1 MPMCEESAKWFAM
14 SAPYRNEMKAA
25 RMLDELHAEYFIPM
39 HYVLVQRGAC
49 KRRQLVPAV
58 SNLLFVHATET
69 RMTYLKGKVPVMQY
83 KVLKGHTA
91 DGKAEKNEKI
101 VIRDEEM
108 DAFIKVCKEE
118 LERLQFLRPEE
129 VNLEKGTKVRVIGGP
144 FDGIEGT
151 FVKVKGS
158 RARKLVISIDN
169 FVSVA
174 TEVSPE
180 MIEVLG

>member
-1 MPMCEESAKWFAM
+1 MGEEGAKWFAM

-25 RMLDELHAEYFIPM
+25 RMLEELHAEYFIPM
-39 HYVLVQRGAC
+39 HYVLVQKGAV

-58 SNLLFVHATET
+58 SNLLFVHADDA

-83 KVLKGHTA
+83 KVLKGHTS

-101 VIRDEEM
+101 VIRDDVME
-108 DAFIKVCKEE
+108 AFIKVCKEE
-118 LERLQFLRPEE
+118 LEKLQFLKPEE
-129 VNLEKGTKVRVIGGP
+129 VNLEKGTRVRVIGGP

>member
-1 MPMCEESAKWFAM
+1 MCEGGAKWFAM

-39 HYVLVQRGAC
+39 HYTLVQRGAV

-58 SNLLFVHATET
+58 SNLLFVHADDA

-83 KVLKGHTA
+83 KMQRGHSE
-91 DGKAEKNEKI
+91 DGKVETNEKI

-108 DAFIKVCKEE
+108 DAFMKVCREE
-118 LERLQFLRPEE
+118 LEKLQFLRPEE
-129 VNLEKGTKVRVIGGP
+129 VNLEKGTRVRVIGGP

-151 FVKVKGS
+151 FVKVRGS
-158 RARKLVISIDN
+158 RSRKLVISIDN
-169 FVSVA
+169 FISVA